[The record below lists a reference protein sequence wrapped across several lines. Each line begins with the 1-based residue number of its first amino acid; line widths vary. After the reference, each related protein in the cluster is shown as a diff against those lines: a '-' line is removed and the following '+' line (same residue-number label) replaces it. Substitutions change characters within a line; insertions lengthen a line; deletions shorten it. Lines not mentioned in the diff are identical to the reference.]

1 MKNVKKLLA
10 LLLAM
15 AMLFALCA
23 CGGDDDKKKD
33 DKDDD
38 KKPAASQSANA
49 DPSTKPSQN
58 NQNNTQSTTNNHSD
72 TANKAPVGSW
82 LLEEEDVIFTLNYD
96 GTGELDGEDINWE
109 LLSNNSLRLFGED
122 DDDEVILT
130 FAYNGD
136 SVSFT
141 DPDGDVTVW
150 VKYTGS
156 TEEDPDIDVDFDDDD
171 VDFEDDE
178 DDVDAEVT
186 YDDDLIATWYMDDMA
201 MVLDEGGM
209 GGLYRGDTGADLYWG
224 IVDGALILVIEDE
237 EYYALYEVDGDT
249 LTLIYDD
256 GTIETWER

>member
-23 CGGDDDKKKD
+23 CGDSDSKKD

-49 DPSTKPSQN
+49 DPSTAPSN
-58 NQNNTQSTTNNHSD
+58 NSG

-96 GTGELDGEDINWE
+96 GTGVLDGEDINWE

-122 DDDEVILT
+122 DDDAVILT

-156 TEEDPDIDVDFDDDD
+156 TEEPDNDVDVD
-171 VDFEDDE
+171 VDGEI
-178 DDVDAEVT
+178 T
-186 YDDDLIATWYMDDMA
+186 YDDELIAVWYGEDGTTMDLA
-201 MVLDEGGM
+201 EGGN
-209 GGLYRGDTGADLYWG
+209 GTIYFGDS
-224 IVDGALILVIEDE
+224 E
-237 EYYALYEVDGDT
+237 EYELMWGVVEDVLCLSFNDSDMYFLYEIDANELQLTAEDGDT
-249 LTLIYDD
+249 MTFVC
-256 GTIETWER
+256 